1 MIISC
6 ETCADLSP
14 ELIEQNNISVLDM
27 LYYVN
32 ETEHNQN
39 NQLSSKE
46 FYNKMR
52 EGAKTSTTQIN
63 QIVAQEY
70 FEQLLLQ
77 KEDIIH
83 LSLSSGLS
91 GTYNNLK
98 AAADQ
103 LNATNTNKIYVVDS
117 LGACGGIGLL
127 TLIAK
132 QLSNTKTTNQVFEE
146 IEQIKNNLA
155 HIFTVSDLKYLYKGG
170 RVSRGSFVIGN
181 MLNIKPVL
189 KVNQEGKLVPTTKV
203 MGRKK
208 SINTLCSLFEEQ
220 TQNTDYPII
229 ICHADCEQDAQA
241 LAQKIEEKSGKKPQI
256 LDLGFV
262 IGAHSGPETLA
273 LFFVG
278 KENCKCDNIK

>member
-6 ETCADLSP
+6 ESCADLSA
-14 ELIEQNNISVLDM
+14 ELILQNNISVLDM
-27 LYYVN
+27 VYYVN
-32 ETEHNQN
+32 ETEHNQSN
-39 NQLSSKE
+39 PLSSKE

-52 EGAKTSTTQIN
+52 EGAKTSTSQTN
-63 QIVAQEY
+63 QIVAEEY
-70 FEQLLLQ
+70 FENLLQ
-77 KEDIIH
+77 QNEDIIH
-83 LSLSSGLS
+83 LCLSSGLS
-91 GTYNNLK
+91 GTYNNTK
-98 AAADQ
+98 AAAET
-103 LNATNTNKIYVVDS
+103 LNAKNTKQNYVVDS

-132 QLSNTKTTNQVFEE
+132 QLSKTKTAKEVFEE
-146 IEQIKNNLA
+146 LETIKHNLA

-170 RVSRGSFVIGN
+170 RVSKGSFVIGS

-189 KVNQEGKLVPTTKV
+189 KVSQEGKLVPTTKV

-208 SINTLCSLFEEQ
+208 SISTLCSIFEEQ
-220 TQNTDYPII
+220 VQQTEYPIL
-229 ICHADCEQDAQA
+229 ICHADCEEDANT
-241 LAQKIEEKSGKKPQI
+241 LANKIEEISGKKPQI

-278 KENCKCDNIK
+278 KDGCK